1 MSGSIRGLRRGRSGL
16 MATERHSALNPL
28 SLAGLAIV
36 ACFAAVA
43 LAAPIISPYQ
53 PAAIDPAH
61 RLESPSIAHPLGTD
75 NLGRDLFSRI
85 AYGSR
90 WSLGAAA
97 TAAAIIVVVGVVIGI
112 IAGYKRNRATELLM
126 RFVDVVLAFPT
137 LLLALAIAGT
147 LGPGIDSVVIG
158 LAAVGW
164 AAYARIVRGIV
175 LEIRE
180 REFVLA
186 ARALGARDSWVVIR
200 HIVPNVMPVVVVLA
214 TVEIG
219 ELILAIAGFGFLGL
233 GAQSPTPEWGAM
245 INDARPYMMDAPLLV
260 IVPGIAIGGVVAGFT
275 LLGDGLR
282 DRFDPRLSPLSTS
295 KRPRG

>member
-1 MSGSIRGLRRGRSGL
+1 MGLNR
-16 MATERHSALNPL
+16 L
-28 SLAGLAIV
+28 SLTGLAIV
-36 ACFAAVA
+36 TCFVGIA
-43 LAAPIISPYQ
+43 LAAPLISPYQ
-53 PAAIDPAH
+53 PAAIDPRH
-61 RLESPSIAHPLGTD
+61 RLEGSSIAHPMGTD
-75 NLGRDLFSRI
+75 NLGRDLFTRI
-85 AYGSR
+85 AYGAR

-97 TAAAIIVVVGVVIGI
+97 TSAVMIVVVGVAVGTL
-112 IAGYKRNRATELLM
+112 AGYKRNRASELVM
-126 RFVDVVLAFPT
+126 RLVDVVLAFPT

-147 LGPGIDSVVIG
+147 IGPGISSVVIG

-164 AAYARIVRGIV
+164 AAYARIVRGMV

-180 REFVLA
+180 RDFIVA
-186 ARALGARDSWVVIR
+186 AKALGARDSWVVIR

-233 GAQSPTPEWGAM
+233 GAQSPTPEWGSM
-245 INDARPYMMDAPLLV
+245 INDARPYVMDAPWLV

-282 DRFDPRLSPLSTS
+282 DRFDAKGSPLSTAG
-295 KRPRG
+295 RPQS